1 MQDYIHLTLDFLWE
15 LFENMLLMSLYF
27 DFDIWYSNK
36 HLTTSPCIPRD
47 EKCEG
52 IKNGPLNFYQI
63 RALAALMI
71 WKYFLH
77 NEKAN
82 YCSPCLL
89 SASIYSSPNRE
100 LKNKNTN
107 LLLPL
112 M

>member
-1 MQDYIHLTLDFLWE
+1 
-15 LFENMLLMSLYF
+15 MSLYF

-71 WKYFLH
+71 
-77 NEKAN
+77 
-82 YCSPCLL
+82 
-89 SASIYSSPNRE
+89 
-100 LKNKNTN
+100 
-107 LLLPL
+107 
-112 M
+112 